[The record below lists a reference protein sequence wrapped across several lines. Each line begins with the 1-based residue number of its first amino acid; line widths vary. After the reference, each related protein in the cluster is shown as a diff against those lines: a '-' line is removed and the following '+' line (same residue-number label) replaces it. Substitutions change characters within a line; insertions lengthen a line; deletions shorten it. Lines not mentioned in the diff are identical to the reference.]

1 VRENIPEHLDEA
13 FAISEGMEQ
22 WEEEANEEES

>member
-22 WEEEANEEES
+22 WEEENEES